1 MKEKYVVIIE
11 PDDSGWMASV
21 PDLPGCFSDAPTVE
35 EAEVRIREAITLW
48 IETAVAKGW
57 QVPPPR
63 AQALRIAV

>member
-1 MKEKYVVIIE
+1 
-11 PDDSGWMASV
+11 MASV

-48 IETAVAKGW
+48 IETAVANGW